1 MVSLGLDLG
10 KIGLF
15 GEKSLLPMYC
25 NYDTLAASKNQMQIL
40 KSEELKL
47 WVQVQVQVKIP
58 YFGTTDIFRED
69 LKKNCLQADIILS
82 KSLSPVFVAIIMK
95 I

>member
-1 MVSLGLDLG
+1 
-10 KIGLF
+10 
-15 GEKSLLPMYC
+15 
-25 NYDTLAASKNQMQIL
+25 MQIL

-58 YFGTTDIFRED
+58 YFGTIDIFRED